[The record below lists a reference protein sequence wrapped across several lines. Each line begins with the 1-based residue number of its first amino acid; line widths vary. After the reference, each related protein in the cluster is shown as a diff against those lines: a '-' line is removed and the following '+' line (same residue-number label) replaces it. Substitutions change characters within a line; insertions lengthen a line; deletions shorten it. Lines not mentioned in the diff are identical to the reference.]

1 MRPQPHLFDDR
12 RVRRY
17 VFGAALLMA
26 TVELAVFSAPVP
38 ADDTVADQIE
48 AQGRQA
54 LTRMSGDLRDS
65 GQWQDAGQRRLRE
78 LLEAPQDP
86 NPPYRFADQGERG

>member
-1 MRPQPHLFDDR
+1 
-12 RVRRY
+12 
-17 VFGAALLMA
+17 
-26 TVELAVFSAPVP
+26 
-38 ADDTVADQIE
+38 
-48 AQGRQA
+48 
-54 LTRMSGDLRDS
+54 MSGDLRDS